1 MKKSFIIL
9 TAILSLFVFSC
20 ANDGDSTNNNDGNT
34 DIVDSTTEYTL
45 TFMKNFPEVT
55 YEVTYGSI
63 SLANVDFP
71 KPIKATKSTS
81 ITIPNC
87 WYTYTLMSKITYED
101 LSNPFYFSHWNT
113 NSDDSGTS
121 YEVDQVITLTED
133 MTLYAIYV
141 EEADN
146 DDSGDENENV
156 DDSNILDIATTTSY
170 SMKVGQTVTLK
181 PSWSYGD
188 DCTYTITSNDV
199 GAACAVSLSGKVITA
214 VNIGTA
220 IIKMQ
225 SNQSSSSRS
234 CVISVTS
241 EGFEG
246 KVIENKLLGTWVYT
260 GSSSNGT
267 IVLNSDMT
275 GHITAYLK
283 SSKVHDNDFTWS
295 AYENKSDSTT
305 YHYLTIKGTGVDSLD
320 GDHQITNL
328 YSTRFTLKGYLA
340 FGMPSETTWY
350 KQ

>member
-1 MKKSFIIL
+1 MKKAFFIL
-9 TAILSLFVFSC
+9 FTILSLLVIGC
-20 ANDGDSTNNNDGNT
+20 ANEADSKNNNDGNT

-45 TFMKNFPEVT
+45 TFMENFPEVT
-55 YEVTYGSI
+55 DEVTYGSN
-63 SLANVDFP
+63 SLADVDFP

-87 WYTYTLMSKITYED
+87 WYTYTLRSRVDYTA
-101 LSNPFYFSHWNT
+101 LSNIFYFSHWNT
-113 NSDDSGTS
+113 NSDNSGTS
-121 YEVDQVITLTED
+121 YEVGQVITLTED

-146 DDSGDENENV
+146 DDSGDDNENV
-156 DDSNILDIATTTSY
+156 DDSNILDIATTTSF

-181 PSWSYGD
+181 PSWSSGD
-188 DCTYTITSNDV
+188 DCTYTITSNDD
-199 GAACAVSLSGKVITA
+199 GAVSLSGKVITA
-214 VNIGTA
+214 LNIGTA

-225 SNQSSSSRS
+225 SNQSSSSGS

-267 IVLNSDMT
+267 IILNSDKT
-275 GHITAYLK
+275 GHITAYLT

-295 AYENKSDSTT
+295 AYENKSGSTT

>member
-1 MKKSFIIL
+1 MKKSFITL
-9 TAILSLFVFSC
+9 TAILSLFVFGC
-20 ANDGDSTNNNDGNT
+20 ANEADSKNNDDGNT

-45 TFMKNFPEVT
+45 TFKKNFPEVT
-55 YEVTYGSI
+55 DEVTYSSI

-71 KPIKATKSTS
+71 KPIKATKTTS
-81 ITIPNC
+81 IPIPNC

-101 LSNPFYFSHWNT
+101 ISNSFYFSHWNT
-113 NSDDSGTS
+113 KADNSGTS
-121 YEVDQVITLTED
+121 YEVGQVITLTED
-133 MTLYAIYV
+133 MTLYAIY
-141 EEADN
+141 EEESGNNTGN
-146 DDSGDENENV
+146 DS
-156 DDSNILDIATTTSY
+156 DDDDTNILDIATTTSY

-188 DCTYTITSNDV
+188 DCTYTITSNDD
-199 GAACAVSLSGKVITA
+199 GAVSLSGKVITA

-225 SNQSSSSRS
+225 SNQSSSSGS

-246 KVIENKLLGTWVYT
+246 KVLENKLLGTWVYKD
-260 GSSSNGT
+260 SSSSGT
-267 IVLNSDMT
+267 IVLNSDKT
-275 GHITAYLK
+275 GHITAYLT

-295 AYENKSDSTT
+295 AYENKSGSTT

-320 GDHQITNL
+320 GDHPITNI
-328 YSTRFTLKGYLA
+328 YTTRFTLKSRLA

>member
-1 MKKSFIIL
+1 MKKAFFIL
-9 TAILSLFVFSC
+9 FTFLSLLVIGC
-20 ANDGDSTNNNDGNT
+20 ANQADSKNNNDGNT

-45 TFMKNFPEVT
+45 TFNKNFPEVT
-55 YEVTYGSI
+55 DEITYGST

-71 KPIKATKSTS
+71 KPIKATKTTS

-87 WYTYTLMSKITYED
+87 WYTYKLYSRVD
-101 LSNPFYFSHWNT
+101 DSALSNSFYFSNWNT
-113 NSDDSGTS
+113 KGDNSGTS

-133 MTLYAIYV
+133 MTLYAIYE
-141 EEADN
+141 EEAGN
-146 DDSGDENENV
+146 DTGNDSDD

-188 DCTYTITSNDV
+188 DCTYTITSNDDV
-199 GAACAVSLSGKVITA
+199 AVSLSGKVITA
-214 VNIGTA
+214 LKIGTA

-225 SNQSSSSRS
+225 SNQSTSSGS

-246 KVIENKLLGTWVYT
+246 KVLENKLLGTWVYT

-275 GHITAYLK
+275 GHITAYLT

-295 AYENKSDSTT
+295 AYENKSGSTT